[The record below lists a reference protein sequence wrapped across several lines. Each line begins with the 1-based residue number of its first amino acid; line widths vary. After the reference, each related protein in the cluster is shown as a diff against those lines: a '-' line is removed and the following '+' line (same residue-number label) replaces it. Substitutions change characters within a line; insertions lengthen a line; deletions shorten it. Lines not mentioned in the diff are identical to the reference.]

1 MRLPTRFPDILCAL
15 TLLWAMP
22 AAAANW
28 CPAPAAGNTTA
39 ARAVLREADKRVGD
53 APRPLPVVHTEGT
66 LPGQGIYDAS
76 LVARRDLPQMRAF
89 ALAWRASGDARY
101 LEATTRYL
109 DAWVKVYQPSFNP
122 VDETHF
128 EVMADAYA
136 ITATA
141 LPPETRRATA
151 DFLRGMASGYV
162 TRIDRGRGEK
172 KDTWTN
178 NWQSH
183 RVKIVTVI
191 AVALDDETLFTDA
204 RRIYMDQLNANLRAD
219 GTVQDFHLR
228 DALHYVTYDLE
239 PLTRAAQAAKLRG
252 EDWLRMTAKNGA
264 TLAGAL
270 NWLEPYA
277 LGERTHE
284 EFVRSKVRFDAERN
298 RAGMKGFSGQWDRR
312 QSRDLY
318 WTAALLDARYAATAK
333 SVSATPP
340 DWMAACWTW

>member
-1 MRLPTRFPDILCAL
+1 MRFTLPAALLAL
-15 TLLWAMP
+15 TLCATH
-22 AAAANW
+22 ATAANW
-28 CPAPAAGNTTA
+28 CQAPVARDSAAT
-39 ARAVLREADKRVGD
+39 RAVVREADKRVSD
-53 APRPLPVVHTEGT
+53 PPRPLPVVHTEGT

-89 ALAWRASGDARY
+89 ALAWRATQDARY
-101 LEATTRYL
+101 LEATARYL
-109 DAWVKVYQPSFNP
+109 DAWVKVYQPGFNP

-128 EVMADAYA
+128 EVMTDAYA
-136 ITATA
+136 ITANA
-141 LPPETRRATA
+141 LPRETRRAA
-151 DFLRGMASGYV
+151 ANYLRGMASGYV

-191 AVALDDETLFTDA
+191 AVALNDEALFADA
-204 RRIYMDQLNANLRAD
+204 RRIYIDQLNANLRAD

-239 PLTRAAQAAKLRG
+239 PLTRAAQSATLRG
-252 EDWLRMTAKNGA
+252 EDWLRLAAKNGA

-277 LGERTHE
+277 LGEKTHE
-284 EFVRSKVRFDAERN
+284 EFVRSKVSFDARRN
-298 RAGMKGFSGQWDRR
+298 RAGVKGFSGQWDRR

-318 WTAALLDARYAATAK
+318 WMAALLDARYTATAK

-340 DWMAACWTW
+340 DWMGACWVW